1 MEDFEELRKKYNCF
15 IFDDYKIM
23 QEDNDTI
30 EITFY
35 FEILGL
41 KKFKPT
47 IEISKLDIDFDK
59 INTKTLKAIAFNMGM
74 IELISYWKVAC
85 PKRILIECGKL
96 TQEQIDWFK
105 KIYYNGLSE
114 FRYINHIEK
123 IPMDELFQI
132 ECNCRPEYANTSRY
146 NETSMEYKGAL
157 IPVGGGKDSCV
168 TLELLKEHKKDN
180 LCLVIGDKAP
190 QLKEIKKAGYKDDQ
204 IIHIKRTIDKRLL
217 ELNEKG
223 FLNGHT
229 PFSAML
235 AFTSYFVAYLSGK
248 KYIPVS
254 NEQSSNESNIKGEK
268 INHQY
273 SKSFE
278 FEEEFRWYINN
289 YLEDHVQYFSMLR
302 PLNELQIAKLF
313 SNMKKYHK
321 IFRSCNIGSKE
332 TPWKWCCNCSKC
344 LFVFIILS
352 PYLYKK
358 RLVKIFKKDLY
369 ENKDLLN
376 TFIELCGYGEVK
388 PFECVGTSEEVNYA
402 ISKTIKQLEIEGK
415 ELPYLLNY
423 YKENYKLVDTNT
435 DIEKRYNE
443 ENNVPKEFEKLLKDL
458 IFNDENEKI

>member
-1 MEDFEELRKKYNCF
+1 MKNFEELRKKYNCF

-146 NETSMEYKGAL
+146 NETSMEYKGSL

-190 QLKEIKKAGYKDDQ
+190 QLKAIKKAGLS
-204 IIHIKRTIDKRLL
+204 IAMGNA
-217 ELNEKG
+217 NE
-223 FLNGHT
+223 N
-229 PFSAML
+229 
-235 AFTSYFVAYLSGK
+235 
-248 KYIPVS
+248 
-254 NEQSSNESNIKGEK
+254 
-268 INHQY
+268 
-273 SKSFE
+273 
-278 FEEEFRWYINN
+278 
-289 YLEDHVQYFSMLR
+289 
-302 PLNELQIAKLF
+302 
-313 SNMKKYHK
+313 
-321 IFRSCNIGSKE
+321 
-332 TPWKWCCNCSKC
+332 
-344 LFVFIILS
+344 
-352 PYLYKK
+352 
-358 RLVKIFKKDLY
+358 
-369 ENKDLLN
+369 
-376 TFIELCGYGEVK
+376 
-388 PFECVGTSEEVNYA
+388 
-402 ISKTIKQLEIEGK
+402 IKQLADVIVSDNDHDGCAEA
-415 ELPYLLNY
+415 
-423 YKENYKLVDTNT
+423 
-435 DIEKRYNE
+435 IEK
-443 ENNVPKEFEKLLKDL
+443 FLL
-458 IFNDENEKI
+458 

>member
-1 MEDFEELRKKYNCF
+1 MENFEELRKKYNCF
-15 IFDDYKIM
+15 VFDDYKIM

-30 EITFY
+30 AITFY

-96 TQEQIDWFK
+96 TEEQIDWFK
-105 KIYYNGLSE
+105 KIYYNGLGE
-114 FRYINHIEK
+114 FRYINHIDK
-123 IPMDELFQI
+123 IPMDELFEI
-132 ECNCRPEYANTSRY
+132 ECNCRPEYANTTTFV
-146 NETSMEYKGAL
+146 ETSLEYKGAL

-180 LCLVIGDKAP
+180 LCLVIGDKVP
-190 QLKEIKKAGYKDDQ
+190 QIKAIKKAGYKDEQ
-204 IIHIKRTIDKRLL
+204 IIHVKRSMDKRLL

-229 PFSAML
+229 PFSASI
-235 AFTSYFVAYLSGK
+235 AFISYFVAYLTGK
-248 KYIPVS
+248 KYIAVS
-254 NEQSSNESNIKGEK
+254 NEQS
-268 INHQY
+268 
-273 SKSFE
+273 
-278 FEEEFRWYINN
+278 
-289 YLEDHVQYFSMLR
+289 
-302 PLNELQIAKLF
+302 
-313 SNMKKYHK
+313 
-321 IFRSCNIGSKE
+321 NIGSKE
-332 TPWKWCCNCSKC
+332 TPWKWCYNCPKC
-344 LFVFIILS
+344 LFVFIVLS

-358 RLVKIFKKDLY
+358 KLVKIFKKDLY
-369 ENKDLLN
+369 QNKDLLN
-376 TFIELCGYGEVK
+376 TFIELCGYGEAK
-388 PFECVGTSEEVNYA
+388 PFECVGTPEEVNYA
-402 ISKTIKQLEIEGK
+402 ISKTIKQLEAEQK

-443 ENNVPKEFEKLLKDL
+443 ENNVPKEFEKLLKESIYED
-458 IFNDENEKI
+458 